1 MLTGLRGPLKK
12 VHFYGNILVSVTLV
26 VKLTHFMTPNFQSFA
41 AAAIVVATA
50 AVFLYR
56 VLRVKKTGCGG
67 ACGCSQKL
75 KNDKVV
81 KSLGG
86 L

>member
-1 MLTGLRGPLKK
+1 MSP
-12 VHFYGNILVSVTLV
+12 Y
-26 VKLTHFMTPNFQSFA
+26 FQSFA
-41 AAAIVVATA
+41 AATVVVVTA
-50 AVFLYR
+50 GVFIYR
-56 VLRVKKTGCGG
+56 ALRVKKTGCGG
-67 ACGCSQKL
+67 ACGCPQKQ